1 MSRTTRTKSAA
12 KSVAKPAAK
21 SVARSARTPAKRVVK
36 NAARRTVKKAA
47 KNAASKTAKRASP
60 KSAAKPATT
69 SAAKPATPRAAKPA
83 SGATPKILLLG
94 SGELGKEFVIS
105 AKRMG
110 CRVVAV
116 DRYPDA
122 PAMQVA
128 DAFEVIDMLD
138 GAALSRCVARH
149 RPDFIVPEIEAIRT
163 SELLRLEQ
171 AGHSVVPSA
180 FAAHM
185 TMNRDA
191 IRDLA
196 AKELGLRT
204 ARYAYAE
211 SAEQL
216 ADAILGAGGTG
227 LPCVVKPTMSSSGKG
242 QSVLRTKADIA
253 KAWRYAIEN
262 MRGDRKVV
270 IVEEFIDFDY
280 EITQLTIKERASLGG
295 GIKFVEPIGHR
306 QERGDYQESW
316 MPCPMKPSAKRAAQ
330 EMAAAVVARLAGPDG
345 AGIFGVEFFVRGG
358 EVIFS
363 ELSPRPHDTGM
374 VTLRS
379 QDLSEFDLHLRAI
392 LGLPIPEIRYAG
404 PTASAVVLATRESDR
419 APRYH
424 GVETACAIPSVEVR
438 LFGKPST
445 RKYRRMGVVLAHGKT
460 ADDARGIAAMAAGM
474 ISVR

>member
-1 MSRTTRTKSAA
+1 M
-12 KSVAKPAAK
+12 
-21 SVARSARTPAKRVVK
+21 
-36 NAARRTVKKAA
+36 NA
-47 KNAASKTAKRASP
+47 
-60 KSAAKPATT
+60 
-69 SAAKPATPRAAKPA
+69 
-83 SGATPKILLLG
+83 KILLLG

-105 AKRMG
+105 AKRLG

-116 DRYPDA
+116 DRYADA

-128 DAFEVIDMLD
+128 DAHEVIDMLD
-138 GAALSRCVARH
+138 GAAIARLVKRH
-149 RPDFIVPEIEAIRT
+149 KPDFIVPEIEAIRT
-163 SELLRLEQ
+163 SELLKLEK

-191 IRDLA
+191 IRELA
-196 AKELGLRT
+196 AQELGLRT
-204 ARYAYAE
+204 ARYAYAS
-211 SAEQL
+211 SADEL
-216 ADAILGAGGTG
+216 ADAVLGKGGTG

-242 QSVLRTKADIA
+242 QSVVRTKRDIA
-253 KAWRYAIEN
+253 KAWKYAIDN

-280 EITQLTIKERASLGG
+280 EITLLTIKERASRGG
-295 GIKFVEPIGHR
+295 GVKFVEPIGHR

-316 MPCPMKPSAKRAAQ
+316 MPCPMKPSAKRAA
-330 EMAAAVVARLAGPDG
+330 ERMAAAVVTRLAGKDG
-345 AGIFGVEFFVRGG
+345 AGIFGVEFFVKGD

-379 QDLSEFDLHLRAI
+379 QDLSEFDLHARAI

-419 APRYH
+419 APLFT
-424 GVETACAIPSVEVR
+424 GVEKALAVPSVEVR
-438 LFGKPST
+438 IFGKPTT

-460 ADDARGIAAMAAGM
+460 AADARKVATSAAAN
-474 ISVR
+474 IKVK